1 MPGDE
6 STGAQSSVGTTATQM
21 PPIGLRGRD
30 HELGVL
36 SRAVDDLGNG
46 VRSHR
51 STPASPRSTTARSA
65 ASARTN
71 RTTRGTDRG
80 VTDATQPDCGS
91 LSRDNDL
98 RR

>member
-1 MPGDE
+1 MLADE
-6 STGAQSSVGTTATQM
+6 SLGGPSSVGTTATQM
-21 PPIGLRGRD
+21 PPLGLRGRD

-46 VRSHR
+46 VGSHR
-51 STPASPRSTTARSA
+51 SRPASPRSTTTRSG

-71 RTTRGTDRG
+71 RTTTGIDRG
-80 VTDATQPDCGS
+80 VTDATQLDARKP
-91 LSRDNDL
+91 LRDNDL